1 MRQVLPPHRRQ
12 PQGRPAPQG
21 TRHVHELHRLDGQD
35 FSRKEE
41 ADIQHVLEA
50 ALHILLVA
58 GSTPDAGQRLEAN
71 EEGADDP
78 VPSVI
83 QSLTLR

>member
-1 MRQVLPPHRRQ
+1 M
-12 PQGRPAPQG
+12 
-21 TRHVHELHRLDGQD
+21 RHVHELHRLDGQD
-35 FSRKEE
+35 FLRKEE

-78 VPSVI
+78 VPCCDTVANP
-83 QSLTLR
+83 SLVPQHSPTG